1 MRVYLVKRLLL
12 MIPTLIGITIIT
24 FTLIRLAPGDP
35 SAPKVGEGGGGG
47 LDRAAFAREVQEAK
61 KKLLGLD
68 KPIPVQYLNWCAR
81 LVTLDLGDSYSKRRP
96 VGELIRESLVNTLR
110 LDLIAIF
117 LAYVIAV
124 PLGIFSATHR
134 YSIWDRLSTV
144 ALFILYSLPTFWI
157 ASLAIIFLGGGD
169 FLDIFPISWLNC
181 NTPERHFPYT
191 EGLDWLGH
199 FVLPVACLTYP
210 VLAALSRYS
219 RAGMMEVIRQDF
231 IRTARA
237 KGLSEKVVIFKH
249 AARNGMIPILT
260 LLATML
266 PLMVSGSV
274 IIEYIFSINGMGKL
288 MFDAV
293 MERDYP
299 IVMAVSSL
307 SAVMTLFGVLMSDFL
322 YVFVDPRIS
331 FEKLET

>member
-1 MRVYLVKRLLL
+1 MRTYLLKRLLL
-12 MIPTLIGITIIT
+12 MIPTLFGITVIT

-35 SAPKVGEGGGGG
+35 TAPKVGEVGGG
-47 LDRAAFAREVQEAK
+47 LNRAEFSREVQEAK

-68 KPIPVQYLNWCAR
+68 KPIPVQY
-81 LVTLDLGDSYSKRRP
+81 VTWVTKLATFDLGESFSQKRP
-96 VGELIRESLVNTLR
+96 VGDLILESLSNTLK
-110 LDLIAIF
+110 LDIIAIF
-117 LAYVIAV
+117 LAYLIAV
-124 PLGIFSATHR
+124 PLGIYSATHR
-134 YSIWDRLSTV
+134 YSLWDRVSTV

-157 ASLAIIFLGGGD
+157 ASLAIVFLGGGGGFAD
-169 FLDIFPISWLNC
+169 VFPIAWLGC
-181 NTPERHFPYT
+181 TTPERHPFM
-191 EGLDWLGH
+191 GAQLDWAWH
-199 FVLPVACLTYP
+199 AFLPILCLTYP
-210 VLAALSRYS
+210 VLASLSRYS
-219 RAGMMEVIRQDF
+219 RAGMMDVVRQDF

-237 KGLSEKVVIFKH
+237 KGLSENVVIFKH

-274 IIEYIFSINGMGKL
+274 IIESIFSINGMGKL

-293 MERDYP
+293 MQRDYP

-307 SAVMTLFGVLMSDFL
+307 SAIMTLFGILASDFL

-331 FEKLET
+331 FEKLQA

>member
-1 MRVYLVKRLLL
+1 
-12 MIPTLIGITIIT
+12 
-24 FTLIRLAPGDP
+24 
-35 SAPKVGEGGGGG
+35 
-47 LDRAAFAREVQEAK
+47 
-61 KKLLGLD
+61 
-68 KPIPVQYLNWCAR
+68 
-81 LVTLDLGDSYSKRRP
+81 
-96 VGELIRESLVNTLR
+96 
-110 LDLIAIF
+110 
-117 LAYVIAV
+117 
-124 PLGIFSATHR
+124 
-134 YSIWDRLSTV
+134 
-144 ALFILYSLPTFWI
+144 
-157 ASLAIIFLGGGD
+157 
-169 FLDIFPISWLNC
+169 
-181 NTPERHFPYT
+181 
-191 EGLDWLGH
+191 LDWLGH

-266 PLMVSGSV
+266 PVMVSGSV
-274 IIEYIFSINGMGKL
+274 IIDIFSINGMGKL

-307 SAVMTLFGVLMSDFL
+307 SAVMTLFGILMSDLL
-322 YVFVDPRIS
+322 YVFFDPRIS